1 MRELTYWVSVSI
13 DFTDTTLVSED
24 TYQRLHWCDS
34 DDSDEHDDYDNHN
47 DHDDPDNPD
56 GPNDLNYFDD
66 PDCPDD
72 HDDVGD
78 KIRASECLPRLEM
91 HSPTMLE
98 TKLELSWNLFGPPPG
113 IEPGSPWLAANPSSH

>member
-1 MRELTYWVSVSI
+1 MKIIVDNPPNLERIPKDGV
-13 DFTDTTLVSED
+13 D
-24 TYQRLHWCDS
+24 
-34 DDSDEHDDYDNHN
+34 DDYYFIESCDTI
-47 DHDDPDNPD
+47 DIYIYI
-56 GPNDLNYFDD
+56 PNL
-66 PDCPDD
+66 
-72 HDDVGD
+72 VGD